1 MIWKSCHAYQII
13 DLSKISWNWWWSYL
27 LSALSKSKLFS
38 LIFGQQLSFLFPQ
51 FVTTFSQIFFNIS
64 RNQTTRKPK
73 EFLKTSIFS
82 AKLHFCY
89 DFFAEK
95 LRSSSSTPTTKLLSS
110 ARLLKSWE
118 KINKQKRKHA
128 DDTQKPKG
136 EVRRTWHFVVLS

>member
-1 MIWKSCHAYQII
+1 MIWKTCHACQII
-13 DLSKISWNWWWSYL
+13 DLSKISWNWWWSYHWTIE
-27 LSALSKSKLFS
+27 LFS
-38 LIFGQQLSFLFPQ
+38 LIFGQQLSFLFPP

-95 LRSSSSTPTTKLLSS
+95 LRSCSSTPTTKLLSS
-110 ARLLKSWE
+110 TRLLKSWE